1 MSWNIPNILTVFRLL
16 AALFLPLPFVL
27 FSSPLAD
34 IIVLLLFISA
44 SITDFLDGY
53 IARKFNMTSNFG
65 RMLDPIAD
73 KAMVVIALLLV
84 VSLSASNL
92 MGVWVW
98 QDVLI
103 MLAAVLILFREIF
116 VSGLR
121 EFLGANA
128 GKLQVTKLAKWKTT
142 VQMLAIIAIL
152 LGHML
157 QFYTAAALSGMEGEY
172 ARAVLSGEIESNSNL
187 YSLYKSFQYATYA
200 GLGLIT
206 LAALLTLTTGIDYF
220 RKSLP
225 YLRENI

>member
-16 AALFLPLPFVL
+16 AALVLPLPFIL

-34 IIVLLLFISA
+34 IIVLSLFIGA

-103 MLAAVLILFREIF
+103 MVAAVLILFREIF

-121 EFLGANA
+121 EFLGADA
-128 GKLQVTKLAKWKTT
+128 GRLQVTKLAKWKTT

-157 QFYTAAALSGMEGEY
+157 QFYTAAAMFGMEGEY